1 MNSAQVNGSVS
12 TRSEKAVRTEQR
24 RNRPTAFA
32 EQISMFEPE
41 EDMLTALENVGFACI
56 DNRDSSGILWVLYDD
71 GKVEAFRE
79 IERQYLIKA
88 TLEKRGA
95 VATGGAP
102 AWRILVRKG

>member
-1 MNSAQVNGSVS
+1 
-12 TRSEKAVRTEQR
+12 
-24 RNRPTAFA
+24 
-32 EQISMFEPE
+32 
-41 EDMLTALENVGFACI
+41 MLYE
-56 DNRDSSGILWVLYDD
+56 D

-95 VATGGAP
+95 VATAGAP